1 MTADS
6 QGNDLD
12 AVGVPLTGL
21 AAFAPVTLA
30 NVISKAELGASPLV
44 LPAEAKRLGLYK
56 VDGGPAPARETG
68 DAIEFFQKGY
78 TLAGEGTRSV
88 VITLAE
94 QNAAVIALTEG
105 AEPDEN
111 GVIEVSSSLPG
122 NRFILYVVTRYRG
135 GLEKRQVGVASVTS
149 VEPDQQTRGEVE
161 GIAVT
166 FTWQEDELFNGAPFW
181 QWGPAIPGSPVAATG
196 VTAGAPGSFTPS
208 GATVPA
214 NLTALQAAGALG
226 ETDAW
231 TTGQHVVLG
240 DASQAHWDGDSWAA
254 GAAA

>member
-6 QGNDLD
+6 SGNDL
-12 AVGVPLTGL
+12 ASVGVPITGMG
-21 AAFAPVTLA
+21 AFAPVAIA
-30 NVISKAELGASPLV
+30 NVIDKAALGASPLV
-44 LPAEAKRLGLYK
+44 LPAAARRLGLYK
-56 VDGGPAPARETG
+56 VDGGPAPSRETG

-88 VITLAE
+88 VINLAE
-94 QNAAVIALTEG
+94 QNAAVMALTEG

-135 GLEKRQVGVASVTS
+135 GLEKRQVGVASVTA

-181 QWGPAIPGSPVAATG
+181 QWGPAIPGSVPATG
-196 VTAGAPGSFTPS
+196 VNAGTPGSFTPA
-208 GATVPA
+208 GAAAPA
-214 NLTALQAAGALG
+214 TLAALQALGALG
-226 ETDAW
+226 ETTAW
-231 TTGQHVVLG
+231 TTGQYVVLG
-240 DASQAHWDGDSWAA
+240 NSSQAHWDGDSWAA

>member
-12 AVGVPLTGL
+12 AVGVPITGMG
-21 AAFAPVTLA
+21 AFAPVAIA
-30 NVISKAELGASPLV
+30 NVIDKAALGASPLV
-44 LPAEAKRLGLYK
+44 LPAAARRLGLYK
-56 VDGGPAPARETG
+56 VDGGPAPSRETG

-78 TLAGEGTRSV
+78 TLAGEGTRAV
-88 VITLAE
+88 VINLAE
-94 QNAAVIALTEG
+94 QNAAVMALTEG

-135 GLEKRQVGVASVTS
+135 GLEKRQVGVASVTA

-181 QWGPAIPGSPVAATG
+181 QWGPAIPGSIPATG
-196 VTAGAPGSFTPS
+196 VNAGTPGSFTPA
-208 GATVPA
+208 GAAAPA
-214 NLTALQAAGALG
+214 TLAALQALGALG
-226 ETDAW
+226 ETTAW
-231 TTGQHVVLG
+231 TTGQYIVLG
-240 DASQAHWDGDSWAA
+240 NSSQAHWDGDSWAA

>member
-6 QGNDLD
+6 QGNDLA
-12 AVGVPLTGL
+12 AVGVPITGM
-21 AAFAPVTLA
+21 AAFAPVDAA
-30 NVISKAELGASPLV
+30 NVIEKEALGASPLV
-44 LPAEAKRLGLYK
+44 LPAAARRLGLYK
-56 VDGGPAPARETG
+56 VDGGPAPSRETG

-78 TLAGEGTRSV
+78 TLAGEGTRAV
-88 VITLAE
+88 VVNLAE
-94 QNAAVIALTEG
+94 QNAAVLALTEG

-135 GLEKRQVGVASVTS
+135 GLEKRQIGVASVTS

-181 QWGPAIPGSPVAATG
+181 QWGPAIPGAVPASG
-196 VTAGAPGSFTPS
+196 VTAGTPGSFTPAGS
-208 GATVPA
+208 TAPATLA
-214 NLTALQAAGALG
+214 ALQALGALG
-226 ETDAW
+226 ETTAW
-231 TTGQHVVLG
+231 TTGQYVVLG
-240 DASQAHWDGDSWAA
+240 NASQAHWDGASWAA